1 MSLGEDVKA
10 AYVDTGTG
18 YVVIHS
24 GETNTSAEFCSYDVP
39 EQVVR
44 PFPREFLLEASLPFD
59 TIANEGDII
68 KFNDG
73 RYFLILS
80 KIGVQFAD
88 AIYEYQTQFVKC
100 NVTEGII
107 LRSTTEDWDDQYHKV
122 PVWDIVHKDVIST
135 LTESLTGNILDDK
148 EEAALLTTKS
158 LDLYI
163 SDHNYDIQVMDRF
176 QPVSGESYRVDNIRK
191 RVFPNVILAQ
201 LTEDTRE

>member
-1 MSLGEDVKA
+1 MSLGDDVKA

-18 YVVIHS
+18 YVITRS
-24 GETNTSAEFCSYDVP
+24 GERKSSPEFCSYDVP

-73 RYFLILS
+73 RHFLILS

-88 AIYEYQTQFVKC
+88 DVYEYTAQIVKC
-100 NVTEGII
+100 NITSGRI
-107 LRSTTEDWDDQYHKV
+107 LRSTSETWNYQYHKV
-122 PVWDIVHKDVIST
+122 PVWSVIHEGVKAVF
-135 LTESLTGNILDDK
+135 TESLVGNTLDDRA
-148 EEAALLTTKS
+148 EAALLTT
-158 LDLYI
+158 LNMDLYV
-163 SDHNYDIQVMDRF
+163 SDSNYDIQVMDRF
-176 QPVSGESYRVDNIRK
+176 QPVSGESYRVDVIRK

>member
-18 YVVIHS
+18 YVIIRS
-24 GETNTSAEFCSYDVP
+24 GERKSSPEFCSYDVP

-73 RYFLILS
+73 RHFLILS

-88 AIYEYQTQFVKC
+88 DVYEYQTQIVKC
-100 NVTEGII
+100 NITEGTI
-107 LRSTTEDWDDQYHKV
+107 LRSTLEDWDDQYHKV
-122 PVWDIVHKDVIST
+122 PVWGSIHKNVISA
-135 LTESLTGNILDDK
+135 LTESLTGNALDDK
-148 EEAALLTTKS
+148 EDAALLTTKS

-163 SDHNYDIQVMDRF
+163 SDYNYDIQVMDRF
-176 QPVSGESYRVDNIRK
+176 QPVSGESYRVDSIRK